1 MKDEF
6 EKARDE
12 AVVKALRRLN
22 RLDDRHTEEGL
33 QIGWNEAYEWSR
45 EKFDRCASCIV
56 TTNRKEMYAEK
67 SDRQTRIIEELEGA
81 LSKIDLFELEAAD
94 KTYLLLQIE
103 GFKELA
109 RDTLVKVKEME
120 KK

>member
-1 MKDEF
+1 
-6 EKARDE
+6 
-12 AVVKALRRLN
+12 
-22 RLDDRHTEEGL
+22 
-33 QIGWNEAYEWSR
+33 
-45 EKFDRCASCIV
+45 
-56 TTNRKEMYAEK
+56 MYAEK

-109 RDTLVKVKEME
+109 RDTLVKIKEME